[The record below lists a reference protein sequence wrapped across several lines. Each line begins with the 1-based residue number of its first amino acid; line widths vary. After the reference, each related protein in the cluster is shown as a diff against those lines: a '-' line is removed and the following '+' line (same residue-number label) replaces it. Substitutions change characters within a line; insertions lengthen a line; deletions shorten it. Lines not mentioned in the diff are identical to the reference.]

1 MICLFLWKFKRNE
14 FTNMKMSSLR
24 TENDEIWGSA
34 KRVKERVEFGR
45 LTFLQYLV
53 KKFSLKIIF
62 RGKTGKRF

>member
-1 MICLFLWKFKRNE
+1 
-14 FTNMKMSSLR
+14 MKMSSLR
-24 TENDEIWGSA
+24 TENDKIWGSA

-45 LTFLQYLV
+45 ITFLQYLV